1 MLPLRFNYYYYFI
14 FPCLNI
20 ATFAASSQLTAKIQN
35 NTRKG
40 IFRIFLAISLKKS
53 KNSLFS
59 FNYLM
64 MWSFTSSILRDVDLI
79 ILNSKLLILITSLSF
94 GKL

>member
-1 MLPLRFNYYYYFI
+1 MLVAN
-14 FPCLNI
+14 CL
-20 ATFAASSQLTAKIQN
+20 QKYKN

-40 IFRIFLAISLKKS
+40 NFSVSFLAISLKKS

-59 FNYLM
+59 SNYLM

>member
-1 MLPLRFNYYYYFI
+1 MIVLLLKQVSNWLQKY
-14 FPCLNI
+14 
-20 ATFAASSQLTAKIQN
+20 KN

-40 IFRIFLAISLKKS
+40 NFSVSFLAENAKKS
-53 KNSLFS
+53 KNSLFPS
-59 FNYLM
+59 NYLM

-79 ILNSKLLILITSLSF
+79 ILNSNLSNLITSFSF